1 MGPFFLVLWAGTL
14 LLLPAIKQRWQS
26 KGIRRNI
33 NPFTK
38 NKMQVTDLLTFENL
52 VAQLKLLPDSST
64 RLQDIQVI
72 GNIPNVTDDHPVIQ
86 AVLERW
92 KRDSKPGKRYVD
104 DKMKIALAIE
114 GGGMRGCVSAGA
126 SAALN
131 VLGIND
137 AIDVVYGSS
146 AGAMVGAY
154 FISRQFSGVAIY
166 HDILPLSGKSF
177 IDKVKLL
184 FAVGVPT
191 WVNIFFRRKRRDME
205 TSVSFIDDGTG
216 PPHTPLTDVISL
228 DFLLLHVMGL
238 LQPLD
243 WSSFSKNEE
252 SQPLKVVASSLC
264 SFRSVAMNTPSQSH
278 RLKHILSNTPS
289 FCPLKTSLFF
299 LLSLS

>member
-1 MGPFFLVLWAGTL
+1 MGPLFMLLWAGTL

-26 KGIRRNI
+26 KGIRRNS
-33 NPFTK
+33 NSNHFQ
-38 NKMQVTDLLTFENL
+38 KMQVTDLTTFENL
-52 VAQLKLLPDSST
+52 VAQLNTDTDNRITT

-72 GNIPNVTDDHPVIQ
+72 GNIPNVTDEHPVIQ

-216 PPHTPLTDVISL
+216 PSHTPLTDVISL

-252 SQPLKVVASSLC
+252 TQPLKVVASSLC
-264 SFRSVAMNTPSQSH
+264 SFRFVHPLSAHSLDMPHFNPSPS
-278 RLKHILSNTPS
+278 ILLILPYSID
-289 FCPLKTSLFF
+289 L
-299 LLSLS
+299 

>member
-1 MGPFFLVLWAGTL
+1 MKHNTAVPQASIPSTTMGPLFMLLWAGTL

-26 KGIRRNI
+26 KGIRRNS
-33 NPFTK
+33 NSNHFQ
-38 NKMQVTDLLTFENL
+38 KMQVTDLTTFENL
-52 VAQLKLLPDSST
+52 VAQLNTDTDNRITT

-72 GNIPNVTDDHPVIQ
+72 GNIPNVTDEHPVIQ

-166 HDILPLSGKSF
+166 HDILFS
-177 IDKVKLL
+177 
-184 FAVGVPT
+184 T
-191 WVNIFFRRKRRDME
+191 E
-205 TSVSFIDDGTG
+205 TKGYGNQCIVY
-216 PPHTPLTDVISL
+216 
-228 DFLLLHVMGL
+228 
-238 LQPLD
+238 
-243 WSSFSKNEE
+243 
-252 SQPLKVVASSLC
+252 
-264 SFRSVAMNTPSQSH
+264 
-278 RLKHILSNTPS
+278 
-289 FCPLKTSLFF
+289 
-299 LLSLS
+299 

>member
-1 MGPFFLVLWAGTL
+1 
-14 LLLPAIKQRWQS
+14 
-26 KGIRRNI
+26 
-33 NPFTK
+33 
-38 NKMQVTDLLTFENL
+38 MQVTDLATFENL
-52 VAQLKLLPDSST
+52 VAQLKLPVSDDSVTGNDRGPPT
-64 RLQDIQVI
+64 RLQDIQVV
-72 GNIPNVTDDHPVIQ
+72 GNIPNVTDEHPVIQ

-252 SQPLKVVASSLC
+252 TQPLKVVASSLC
-264 SFRSVAMNTPSQSH
+264 SFRYGSMNILYILYQH
-278 RLKHILSNTPS
+278 HINTMIT
-289 FCPLKTSLFF
+289 C
-299 LLSLS
+299 